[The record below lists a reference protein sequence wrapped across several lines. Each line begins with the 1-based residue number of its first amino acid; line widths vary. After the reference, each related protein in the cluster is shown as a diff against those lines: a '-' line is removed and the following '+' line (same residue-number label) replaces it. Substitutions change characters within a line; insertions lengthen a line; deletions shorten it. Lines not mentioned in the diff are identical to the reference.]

1 MGRMSELDIGIRI
14 MLEAE
19 AQEMGLDAEDTRLY
33 TEANYDQYAEE
44 LLRATAQATLNTRGK
59 VNSNA

>member
-33 TEANYDQYAEE
+33 TEANYDQYATE
-44 LLRATAQATLNTRGK
+44 LLRATARNALHSRGTGGTD
-59 VNSNA
+59 A